1 MLAERVYGE
10 ADECTDKR
18 GGFVKV
24 VGIFLL
30 KFVAVS

>member
-1 MLAERVYGE
+1 MLAERVDGE